1 MARTTFFLTT
11 LMVGFLGSGVI
22 AEAPKN
28 VMTTS
33 AGDARLLWAPE
44 EGCVPGASHTFR
56 CPLKMDCFPSK
67 NFKNGGYCDCNPL
80 FINTPRK
87 LTFDDSE
94 WDDGYYSDDCASWS
108 FVKFALGAI
117 HLCCIVWGLA
127 CMHTNILVSVELFK
141 NKALKMNATTFA
153 LFFSFFGAFFNT
165 LTWITYWTNTWDM
178 EPEYWYN
185 RRAYFFLGITGCYIS
200 SDAEIGC
207 TWIDLVDRTK
217 KMSKSTSRSMK
228 LLRWTVRTIGIGLS
242 FYFVYG
248 VLSGNIKSLLIVAA
262 YPAEFTMVLYAI
274 AGFLIVRTICPNLKD
289 TSNPNWKVAQSIV
302 RTTKYSILG
311 KMIEVLGLYGMLAT
325 GKHPVLG
332 YAYGF
337 FNVLFF
343 WGYLFRMW
351 AYISYIIAGNRKHL
365 KKYEGDTVSGFFGLS
380 TIGLNKTV
388 TRASSAFSSRAS
400 SMASSAVE
408 KD

>member
-1 MARTTFFLTT
+1 MARTTFLTT
-11 LMVGFLGSGVI
+11 LLVGLLGWGVS
-22 AEAPKN
+22 AETPKN
-28 VMTTS
+28 VMITS
-33 AGDARLLWAPE
+33 AGDPRLLWAPE
-44 EGCVPGASHTFR
+44 DGCVPGASHTFR

-80 FINTPRK
+80 FINTNRK
-87 LTFDDSE
+87 LPFDDSE
-94 WDDGYYSDDCASWS
+94 WDDGFRSEDCASWS
-108 FVKFALGAI
+108 FTKFALGGI
-117 HLCCIVWGLA
+117 HLYCIIWGLA
-127 CMHTNILVSVELFK
+127 CLHTNILVSVELFK

-153 LFFSFFGAFFNT
+153 LFYGFFGAIFN
-165 LTWITYWTNTWDM
+165 LGAWLAYWTNTWDM

-185 RRAYFFLGITGCYIS
+185 RRAYFFLGTTLCYIT

-207 TWIDLVDRTK
+207 TWIDLVDRTQ

-228 LLRWTVRTIGIGLS
+228 VLLWTVRLGGMGVASYML
-242 FYFVYG
+242 YG
-248 VLSGNIKSLLIVAA
+248 VVSGSIGSLLYSVV
-262 YPAEFTMVLYAI
+262 YPAVTSAVFIAI

-302 RTTKYSILG
+302 RTTKYSVLG
-311 KMIEVLGLYGMLAT
+311 KILEVIALFGMLMT
-325 GKHPVLG
+325 GKHPVIG

-343 WGYLFRMW
+343 WGVLFRLW
-351 AYISYIIAGNRKHL
+351 AYLSYIIAGNRKHL
-365 KKYEGDTVSGFFGLS
+365 KKYEGDAVSGFFGLS

-388 TRASSAFSSRAS
+388 TRASSALSSRAS